1 MANMHVNG
9 VDLHV
14 SRFRSAGPAAG
25 ADGGDGRPDG
35 ASTIAGFDA
44 GATSDHRPIVV
55 GIHGLGIVDSSSL
68 SMSLGMHLAKF
79 FDVVLY
85 DLRGHGRSELV
96 TSGFKVANH
105 VEDFVALMDALGIDE
120 PVHVLG
126 GSYGSSVAITLAVEV
141 PERVA
146 SISLIDPQFPL
157 PDWGDTLAKILEHY
171 GQLIY
176 ADDPVEALCEAFNTT
191 ARRRAGL
198 LVKRGRRL
206 LEETSILE
214 EVRSEESLSIEQY
227 AGISCPVM
235 AVFGED
241 SEIYILSLVLKELI
255 KSAEI
260 VTLPGTDHI
269 MSFHRPQTREAI
281 VDFVERAEAR
291 PGGGEREDG
300 RRAGQQR

>member
-1 MANMHVNG
+1 MATMHVNG

-14 SRFRSAGPAAG
+14 SRFRSAG
-25 ADGGDGRPDG
+25 DEV
-35 ASTIAGFDA
+35 
-44 GATSDHRPIVV
+44 RPIVV

-68 SMSLGMHLAKF
+68 GMSLGMHLAKVY
-79 FDVVLY
+79 DVVLY

-96 TSGFKVANH
+96 ESGFTVADH
-105 VEDFVALMDALGIDE
+105 VRDFIALLDLLDIRE

-126 GSYGSSVAITLAVEV
+126 GSYGSSIAITLAVQH

-176 ADDPVEALCEAFNTT
+176 ADDPVEAICGAFGTT
-191 ARRRAGL
+191 ARRRAAML
-198 LVKRGRRL
+198 AKRGRRL

-214 EVRSEESLSIEQY
+214 DVRGEESLSIEQY

-260 VTLPGTDHI
+260 VSLPGTDHI
-269 MSFHRPQTREAI
+269 MAFHRPGTREAVI
-281 VDFVERAEAR
+281 EFVRRAEA
-291 PGGGEREDG
+291 G
-300 RRAGQQR
+300 RRAGQPR